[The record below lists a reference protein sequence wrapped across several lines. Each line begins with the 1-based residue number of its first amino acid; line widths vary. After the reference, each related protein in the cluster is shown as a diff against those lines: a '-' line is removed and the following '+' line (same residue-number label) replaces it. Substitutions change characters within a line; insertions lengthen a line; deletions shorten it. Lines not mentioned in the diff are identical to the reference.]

1 MNFQRLLGQLK
12 QVAIALDQLVN
23 TLLGG
28 WADETLSARSYR
40 LSDDSLRWL
49 IVMKCIDLLFFFD
62 PQHCYTSYLS
72 EKDRR
77 HLPVEYR
84 NSNNV

>member
-12 QVAIALDQLVN
+12 QVAIAVDQLVN

-40 LSDDSLRWL
+40 LSDEKFRWYL
-49 IVMKCIDLLFFFD
+49 MMRFIDIIFFFD
-62 PQHCYTSYLS
+62 KDHCYTSYTS
-72 EKDRR
+72 EKNRR
-77 HLPVEYR
+77 HLPVAYR
-84 NSNNV
+84 D